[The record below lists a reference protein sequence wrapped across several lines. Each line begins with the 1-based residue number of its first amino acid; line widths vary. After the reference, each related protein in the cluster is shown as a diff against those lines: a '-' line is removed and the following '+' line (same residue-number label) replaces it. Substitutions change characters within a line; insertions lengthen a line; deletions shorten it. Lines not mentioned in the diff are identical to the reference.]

1 MIEKMTNFV
10 KTIKNI
16 SSMKT
21 LLKNAREQKGLKTRE
36 VAQILGI
43 DQALISKFES
53 GTRKPTKDQIAKL
66 SQLLEIDYET
76 LIIQWLK
83 EKILYEIGDEE
94 FALKALLLVEQEIQN
109 NKKIINSA
117 VLSTI
122 QSVLD
127 EIEILKKQI
136 KSFQHFDLHRI
147 SKILELNFISESN
160 HLNGNSLT
168 FEETKSVINE
178 GLTIPGKTM
187 LEHLEAVN
195 LHEGIAYIKDLNQKK
210 APVSEK
216 ELLILHNLIL
226 RGIKPENSGKYKND
240 PLIIR
245 EMNLFF
251 NWYETNKNN
260 LNPILL
266 ASEAHLMI
274 MTIFPFENGNMQ
286 IANLL
291 MNWILL
297 QNGYVFATIQG
308 NKLDEYLS
316 TLEQCQNKND
326 KSLFINYILQ
336 IEKENLLRAIELVS
350 K

>member
-1 MIEKMTNFV
+1 
-10 KTIKNI
+10 
-16 SSMKT
+16 MKT

-36 VAQILGI
+36 VAQILSI

-53 GTRKPTKDQIAKL
+53 GTRKPTKDQISKL

-76 LIIQWLK
+76 LIIVWLK
-83 EKILYEIGDEE
+83 EKILHEIGEEE

-109 NKKIINSA
+109 NQKSVTSA
-117 VLSTI
+117 ALLNI

-127 EIEILKKQI
+127 EIETLKNQI
-136 KSFQHFDLHRI
+136 QSFQHFDLHRI
-147 SKILELNFISESN
+147 SKILELEFISESN
-160 HLNGNSLT
+160 RLNGNSLT
-168 FEETKSVINE
+168 LQETKSVINE
-178 GLTIPGKTM
+178 GLTIPGKSM
-187 LEHLEAVN
+187 HEHLEAVN
-195 LHEGIAYIKDLNQKK
+195 LQEAIGYIKDLNQKK
-210 APVSEK
+210 ASITEK
-216 ELLILHNLIL
+216 EFLTIHNLIL

-240 PLIIR
+240 SLIIR

-251 NWYETNKNN
+251 NWYEANKNS
-260 LNPILL
+260 LHPILL
-266 ASEAHLMI
+266 ASEAHLKI
-274 MTIFPFENGNMQ
+274 MTITPFENGNVQ

-308 NKLDEYLS
+308 NEEDINEYLS
-316 TLEQCQNKND
+316 VLEECQNKND
-326 KSLFINYILQ
+326 KSFFTNYILQ